1 MNSSYFSI
9 EDPVTFDIEEEKRLE
24 ETALDT
30 NKKHKSAEDII
41 SHNQYKIKKITW
53 GMVGEYGNA

>member
-9 EDPVTFDIEEEKRLE
+9 EDPATFDIEEEKRLE
-24 ETALDT
+24 ETAPEK
-30 NKKHKSAEDII
+30 KKHKSAEDII